1 MSRTKRE
8 CQKDLGTEAEK
19 RHFRMKTQRRCVVC
33 VADETFWSNELDC
46 LMAQYMLLRVLNRYQ
61 KNTNY
66 MFFCL
71 WFLDSLP
78 SSLRPWRNG
87 SWKNKANYSGATAF
101 FHSRIDKLIQVFIVS
116 TVEKCLFIIVTDC
129 IVPNSN
135 VRLRQYHLL
144 EAATLAHIHHF
155 HISLSP

>member
-8 CQKDLGTEAEK
+8 CHKDLGTESEK
-19 RHFRMKTQRRCVVC
+19 RHFRNNKQRRCVVC

-78 SSLRPWRNG
+78 SSLRP
-87 SWKNKANYSGATAF
+87 
-101 FHSRIDKLIQVFIVS
+101 
-116 TVEKCLFIIVTDC
+116 
-129 IVPNSN
+129 
-135 VRLRQYHLL
+135 
-144 EAATLAHIHHF
+144 
-155 HISLSP
+155 